1 MGRERG
7 VKDKKTFQIL
17 DVDLHYTLAIKVKQ
31 LHNVLNTYFQG
42 CTLMLQTTME
52 TVKTLTLTQSKY
64 NTKFFQMWLN
74 LPYIRLA
81 ESFWILLFET
91 IMIHVGDFVCAL
103 YTLDKLHRVTFLFH
117 CPENLTIDGNHLW
130 DMTHRHYVNQC
141 NYKLTQFEY
150 YGAWRKQKT
159 KKKNEILFLKEL
171 IIFYF
176 GNKKRNTAK
185 VAVEYYRV

>member
-1 MGRERG
+1 
-7 VKDKKTFQIL
+7 
-17 DVDLHYTLAIKVKQ
+17 
-31 LHNVLNTYFQG
+31 
-42 CTLMLQTTME
+42 
-52 TVKTLTLTQSKY
+52 
-64 NTKFFQMWLN
+64 
-74 LPYIRLA
+74 
-81 ESFWILLFET
+81 
-91 IMIHVGDFVCAL
+91 MIHVGDFVCAL

-150 YGAWRKQKT
+150 YGARRKQKT
-159 KKKNEILFLKEL
+159 KKNGILFLKEL